1 MATEPS
7 PQSSDT
13 SYPPPL
19 NLLVGREFSFHPSI
33 GNLETNL
40 WKLVEANWS
49 EFLVENLGDTTQVWV
64 PRRYLGDVSASD
76 RPVMI
81 VGLNRPLDF
90 KAGQVW
96 PVQKRVIEMPRAP
109 VGDTFGAPAS
119 EENSRPSHT
128 MGSGLRLDDS
138 EKKVGRLILVALA
151 GSVLLV
157 ALVIAYFRGIQ
168 SGEMVSYKPVVQE
181 SLGLGPEDD
190 YFAVV
195 RKLGNPTTDRW
206 KAEGESIQ
214 YRLLDYPQRH
224 LYVILAGQ
232 DRKQA
237 LYVGAMDKDWKV
249 VDSVNQRGG
258 SNTYRVLAKLP
269 KF

>member
-7 PQSSDT
+7 PQASES

-19 NLLVGREFSFHPSI
+19 NQLAGREFSFHPSI

-40 WKLVEANWS
+40 WRLVEANWS
-49 EFLVENLGDTTQVWV
+49 EFLVENLGDQTQVWV

-81 VGLNRPLDF
+81 VGLNRPLDY

-96 PVQKRVIEMPRAP
+96 PVQKRVIEMPRVP
-109 VGDTFGAPAS
+109 VGDPFGAPAG
-119 EENSRPSHT
+119 EEASRPSHAL
-128 MGSGLRLDDS
+128 SNGLRLDAS

-157 ALVIAYFRGIQ
+157 ALVITYFRGME

-195 RKLGNPTTDRW
+195 RKLGNPQSDRW

-214 YRLLDYPQRH
+214 YRVLEYPQRN
-224 LYVILAGQ
+224 LSVILAGQ

-258 SNTYRVLAKLP
+258 SNTYRVLSKLP